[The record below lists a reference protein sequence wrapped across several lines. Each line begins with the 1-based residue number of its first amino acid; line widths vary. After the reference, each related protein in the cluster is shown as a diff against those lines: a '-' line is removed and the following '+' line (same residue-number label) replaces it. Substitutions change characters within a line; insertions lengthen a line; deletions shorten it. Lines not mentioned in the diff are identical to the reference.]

1 MYEKYSFDLQTDNN
15 LDQEKTYFE
24 YYTIK
29 KGDTMYEIAKRY
41 NINPDLLASLNGI
54 NLNDYIYPEQ
64 IILIPK
70 ANYSY
75 YITKSG
81 DTIDG
86 VSRVFGITKEE
97 LMEANNVIYLLDGQ
111 LLVNKS
117 R

>member
-1 MYEKYSFDLQTDNN
+1 MYEMENLNLQNDSSQN
-15 LDQEKTYFE
+15 YFE

-29 KGDTMYEIAKRY
+29 KGDTMYEVAKRY
-41 NINPDLLASLNGI
+41 NINPELLASLNGI

-70 ANYSY
+70 SNYSY

-81 DTIDG
+81 DTLDG
-86 VSRVFGITKEE
+86 VSKIFGITKEE